1 VHVAAVMPAAAAEV
15 VRHKLE
21 GAGWAETEAPD
32 VEQAWVLQ
40 VILEHTRAQVWQH
53 AQTRILEMLSMC
65 TLSKSRLEEFA
76 RIAAASDM
84 FIHFGETLTGRT
96 ASLRQV
102 KTNCKFSKVRCVV
115 ILHSR
120 SGSELTFEN
129 FSQPLSVVCQK
140 YSAVHHSTQ
149 LATLQTALESDFWR
163 PYPCGLH
170 FNLSSIHELGPFLP
184 NAAAL
189 LHTTIA
195 NLRPPPPPPPPT
207 NHPHPH

>member
-1 VHVAAVMPAAAAEV
+1 MCICMYTYEYKYLYKHTYIKRKVHDTFKCTYMYVHIRGCAHIQEPVHVAAVMPAAAAEV

-53 AQTRILEMLSMC
+53 AQTRILEMLSVC

-102 KTNCKFSKVRCVV
+102 KTN
-115 ILHSR
+115 L
-120 SGSELTFEN
+120 
-129 FSQPLSVVCQK
+129 
-140 YSAVHHSTQ
+140 
-149 LATLQTALESDFWR
+149 
-163 PYPCGLH
+163 
-170 FNLSSIHELGPFLP
+170 
-184 NAAAL
+184 
-189 LHTTIA
+189 
-195 NLRPPPPPPPPT
+195 
-207 NHPHPH
+207 